1 MDNTKQL
8 VAKAIFKILQ
18 PIVRI
23 LLRYEISHSEF
34 NELAKRSYIDVANK
48 YFSIPKRKKTYSR
61 VAVLTGLS
69 RKEVVRLSQI
79 EEDELPATKGP
90 LNRATRVISGW
101 LRDPDFL
108 DADDKPLDL
117 PLRDAAV
124 SFDELVLRYS
134 GDISA
139 RAILDELRRVGAV
152 TQLDN
157 QLVRLNQY
165 GYVPQD
171 SELEKVDVSAMC
183 VTDLLNTVVCNIQSE
198 NYQTKFQRQV
208 TYHNMP
214 ESVIKEFQQYSHEKS
229 LALLIDFDH
238 WLADKKTTVKP
249 KEGETV
255 GRVGVG
261 IYFFQNNK
269 DGE

>member
-183 VTDLLNTVVCNIQSE
+183 VTDLLNTVVCNIQAE